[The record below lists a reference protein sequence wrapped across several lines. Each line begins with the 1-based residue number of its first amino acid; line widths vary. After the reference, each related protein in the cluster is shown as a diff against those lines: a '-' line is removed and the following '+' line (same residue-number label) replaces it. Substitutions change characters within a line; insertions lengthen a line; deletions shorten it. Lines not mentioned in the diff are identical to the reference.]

1 MVRIETE
8 DLPPGRLPPGPAD
21 RSLYAIGDVHGR
33 DDLLEPLLDAIAA
46 HADRTAAGGRPSL
59 LVGLGDYVDRG
70 PGSAAVIERLTQV
83 KGIGVWTVHMFLMFA
98 LRRPDVLPTGDLGIR
113 AAIKKAYGLPEL
125 PKPAEMEQIAA
136 AWRPYADADEAGPW
150 LANGGGATLASY
162 GVAVGAGWPERAR
175 YGALRDA
182 LARNLPPHHRR
193 FLDTLATSH
202 AAGDYLFVHAGIR
215 PGVPMD
221 DQDFQDL
228 IWIRGPFLRATGPL
242 GALVVHGHTIAPEP
256 ELKTNRIG
264 IDTGAFASGRLTAL
278 AITGARVRLFT
289 AIGTADRSYL
299 GL

>member
-33 DDLLEPLLDAIAA
+33 DDLLEPLLDAIAS
-46 HADRTAAGGRPSL
+46 HAERTAAGRKAADAAGRPSL

-70 PGSAAVIERLTQV
+70 PRAAAVIERLSRFHREDFTFVPLMGNHEHLMLQ
-83 KGIGVWTVHMFLMFA
+83 FL
-98 LRRPDVLPTGDLGIR
+98 
-113 AAIKKAYGLPEL
+113 
-125 PKPAEMEQIAA
+125 
-136 AWRPYADADEAGPW
+136 ADADEAGPW

-162 GVAVGAGWPERAR
+162 GVAVGAGWAERAR

-228 IWIRGPFLRATGPL
+228 IWIRGPFLRATEPH
-242 GALVVHGHTIAPEP
+242 GALVVHGHSITPAADVRA
-256 ELKTNRIG
+256 NRVG
-264 IDTGAFASGRLTAL
+264 IDTGAFYSGRLTAL
-278 AITGARVRLFT
+278 AIAGSSQRLIT
-289 AIGTADRSYL
+289 ACGEPDHSWVGT
-299 GL
+299 